1 MSTLALMRFLES
13 APSRYD
19 RGMRWLTR
27 GRVDAMREAIA
38 DEVRPRRPLTRA
50 LFATLRAP
58 QAVITWIAVG
68 SVSRPIARLEDE
80 IVAAGFGIQA
90 ERRWL
95 GGHLALIV
103 AGCAA

>member
-1 MSTLALMRFLES
+1 M
-13 APSRYD
+13 
-19 RGMRWLTR
+19 
-27 GRVDAMREAIA
+27 
-38 DEVRPRRPLTRA
+38 RPRRPLTRA